1 MQNIVILIRDNYI
14 PSKNSMINSY
24 LYERFEKETISKVNR
39 FEINNKDLNELKKS
53 FKNKIVLISG
63 AAGSIGSQFS
73 KDIFK
78 YNLKPKKI
86 IFLDKDENLLTE
98 LNRTLLLFKNFN
110 KIKREFICSDLT
122 SIDINDILSKERV
135 QFYLNFAAI
144 KHVRSEENIQ
154 SIKYMFKTNSINFAP
169 RKLMNLKKIFSI
181 STDKTVNPSSILGIS
196 KYLMEMNLSK
206 YKNIFVSSARFANV
220 AFSNGSILKY
230 VVDRLIQKKEFGV
243 PENIK
248 RFFIT
253 HSEASNLCF
262 KSILKRNDKKIIIP
276 NPKILNKDYLLSE
289 LIEKITKKF
298 NLIPKFYKK
307 GNKRNNYKNRICYI
321 LLTSISD
328 GQKLYEEF
336 VSKKEHILEDIDKS
350 ICKVDFPYFDN
361 SVKFILNKII
371 KSNNINEL
379 KKYLSK
385 EFKNYKPPKEYIKVS
400 KTI

>member
-1 MQNIVILIRDNYI
+1 
-14 PSKNSMINSY
+14 MINEN
-24 LYERFEKETISKVNR
+24 LYKGFEEEIISKVNR
-39 FEINNKDLNELKKS
+39 FEISRKDLNELKKS

-78 YNLKPKKI
+78 YNLKIKKI
-86 IFLDKDENLLTE
+86 VFLDKDENMLTE
-98 LNRTLLLFKNFN
+98 LNRELLLFKNFR
-110 KIKREFICSDLT
+110 KINREFICSDLN
-122 SIDINDILSKERV
+122 SININDILLKDKV

-154 SIKYMFKTNSINFAP
+154 SIKYMFKTNSINFVP

-181 STDKTVNPSSILGIS
+181 STDKTANPSSILGVS

-206 YKNIFVSSARFANV
+206 YKNKNIFVSSVRFANV

-243 PENIK
+243 PEKIK

-262 KSILKRNDKKIIIP
+262 KSLLKRNNKKIVIP
-276 NPKILNKDYLLSE
+276 NSKTLNKDYLLTE
-289 LIEKITKKF
+289 LVEKITKKF
-298 NLIPKFYKK
+298 NFTPKFYKK
-307 GNKRNNYKNRICYI
+307 NNIANNYSNKICYI
-321 LLTSISD
+321 ILTSISD
-328 GQKLYEEF
+328 GQKPFEEF
-336 VSKKEHILEDIDKS
+336 VSKKENILEDIDKS
-350 ICKVDFPYFDN
+350 ICKVNLPAYDN
-361 SVKFILNKII
+361 RVKLILEKILN
-371 KSNNINEL
+371 SNNIDKL

-385 EFKNYKPPKEYIKVS
+385 EFKNYHPPKKYIKVS
-400 KTI
+400 RTI

>member
-1 MQNIVILIRDNYI
+1 
-14 PSKNSMINSY
+14 MINEN
-24 LYERFEKETISKVNR
+24 LYKRFEEETISKFNR
-39 FEINNKDLNELKKS
+39 FEINKKDLNELKKS

-78 YNLKPKKI
+78 YNFKIKKI
-86 IFLDKDENLLTE
+86 IFLDKDENMLTE
-98 LNRTLLLFKNFN
+98 LNRELLLFKNFR
-110 KIKREFICSDLT
+110 KINREFICSDLN
-122 SIDINDILSKERV
+122 SMDISNILFKDKV

-154 SIKYMFKTNSINFAP
+154 SIKYMFKTNSINFVP

-181 STDKTVNPSSILGIS
+181 STDKTVNPSSILGVS

-206 YKNIFVSSARFANV
+206 YKNKNIFVSSVRFANV

-230 VVDRLIQKKEFGV
+230 VVDRLIQRKKFGV

-262 KSILKRNDKKIIIP
+262 KSLLKRNDKKIVIP
-276 NPKILNKDYLLSE
+276 NSKVLNKDYLLTE
-289 LIEKITKKF
+289 MVEKITKKL
-298 NLIPKFYKK
+298 NLKPMFYKK
-307 GNKRNNYKNRICYI
+307 KKITNNYKDKTCYI

-328 GQKLYEEF
+328 GQKSFEEF
-336 VSKKEHILEDIDKS
+336 FSKKENILKDVDKS
-350 ICKVDFPYFDN
+350 ICKVDLPAYDN
-361 SVKFILNKII
+361 RVKFILDKILN
-371 KSNNINEL
+371 SNNIDNL
-379 KKYLSK
+379 KKYLSIQ
-385 EFKNYKPPKEYIKVS
+385 FKNYRPPKKYIKVS
-400 KTI
+400 RTI

>member
-1 MQNIVILIRDNYI
+1 
-14 PSKNSMINSY
+14 MINEN
-24 LYERFEKETISKVNR
+24 LYKRFEEETISKVNR
-39 FEINNKDLNELKKS
+39 FEISKKDLNDLKKS

-78 YNLKPKKI
+78 YNFKIKKI
-86 IFLDKDENLLTE
+86 IFLDKDENMLTE
-98 LNRTLLLFKNFN
+98 LNRELLLFKNFR
-110 KIKREFICSDLT
+110 KINREFVCSDLN
-122 SIDINDILSKERV
+122 SMDISDILLKDKV
-135 QFYLNFAAI
+135 QFYLNFAAV

-154 SIKYMFKTNSINFAP
+154 SIKYMFKTNSINFVP

-181 STDKTVNPSSILGIS
+181 STDKTVNPSSILGVS

-206 YKNIFVSSARFANV
+206 YKNKNIFVSSVRFANV

-262 KSILKRNDKKIIIP
+262 KSLLKRNNKKIVIP
-276 NPKILNKDYLLSE
+276 NSKTLDKDYLLTE
-289 LIEKITKKF
+289 LVEKITKKL
-298 NLIPKFYKK
+298 NLTPKFYKK
-307 GNKRNNYKNRICYI
+307 SNITNNYKDKICYI

-328 GQKLYEEF
+328 GQKSFEEF
-336 VSKKEHILEDIDKS
+336 VSKKEKILEDVDKS
-350 ICKVDFPYFDN
+350 ICKVDLPAYDN
-361 SVKFILNKII
+361 RVKFILDKILN
-371 KSNNINEL
+371 SNNIDKL
-379 KKYLSK
+379 KKYLSI
-385 EFKNYKPPKEYIKVS
+385 EFKNYQPPKKYIKVS
-400 KTI
+400 RTI

>member
-1 MQNIVILIRDNYI
+1 
-14 PSKNSMINSY
+14 MINEN
-24 LYERFEKETISKVNR
+24 LYKRFEEETISKFNR
-39 FEINNKDLNELKKS
+39 FEINKKDFNELKKS

-78 YNLKPKKI
+78 YNFKIKKI
-86 IFLDKDENLLTE
+86 IFFDKDENMLTE
-98 LNRTLLLFKNFN
+98 LNRELLLFKNFR
-110 KIKREFICSDLT
+110 KINREFACSDLN
-122 SIDINDILSKERV
+122 SMDISDILLKDKV

-154 SIKYMFKTNSINFAP
+154 SIKYMFKTNSINFVP

-181 STDKTVNPSSILGIS
+181 STDKTVNPSSILGVS

-206 YKNIFVSSARFANV
+206 YKNKNIFVSSVRFANV

-262 KSILKRNDKKIIIP
+262 KSLLKRNNKKIVIP
-276 NPKILNKDYLLSE
+276 NSKTLDKDYLLTE
-289 LIEKITKKF
+289 LVEKITKKL
-298 NLIPKFYKK
+298 NLTPKFYKK
-307 GNKRNNYKNRICYI
+307 SNITNNYKDKICYI

-328 GQKLYEEF
+328 GQKSFEEF
-336 VSKKEHILEDIDKS
+336 VSKKENILEDVDKS
-350 ICKVDFPYFDN
+350 ICKVDLPAYDN
-361 SVKFILNKII
+361 RVKFILDKILN
-371 KSNNINEL
+371 SNNIDKL
-379 KKYLSK
+379 KKYLSI
-385 EFKNYKPPKEYIKVS
+385 EFKNYQPPKKYIKVS
-400 KTI
+400 RTI

>member
-1 MQNIVILIRDNYI
+1 
-14 PSKNSMINSY
+14 MINEN
-24 LYERFEKETISKVNR
+24 LYKRFEEETISKFNR
-39 FEINNKDLNELKKS
+39 FEISKKDFNELKKS

-78 YNLKPKKI
+78 YNFKIKKI
-86 IFLDKDENLLTE
+86 IFLDKDENMLTE
-98 LNRTLLLFKNFN
+98 LNRELLLFKNFR
-110 KIKREFICSDLT
+110 KINREFVCSDLN
-122 SIDINDILSKERV
+122 SMDISDILLKDKV

-154 SIKYMFKTNSINFAP
+154 SIKYMFKTNSINFVP

-181 STDKTVNPSSILGIS
+181 STDKTVNPSSILGVS

-206 YKNIFVSSARFANV
+206 YKNKNIFVSSVRFANV
-220 AFSNGSILKY
+220 AFSNGSTLKY

-262 KSILKRNDKKIIIP
+262 KSLLKRNNKKIVIP
-276 NPKILNKDYLLSE
+276 NSKTLDKDYLLTE
-289 LIEKITKKF
+289 LVEKITKKL
-298 NLIPKFYKK
+298 NLTPKFYKK
-307 GNKRNNYKNRICYI
+307 SNITNNYKDKICYI

-328 GQKLYEEF
+328 GQKSFEEF
-336 VSKKEHILEDIDKS
+336 VSKKENILEDVDKS
-350 ICKVDFPYFDN
+350 ICKVDLPAYDN
-361 SVKFILNKII
+361 RVKFILDKILN
-371 KSNNINEL
+371 SNNIDKL
-379 KKYLSK
+379 KKYLSI
-385 EFKNYKPPKEYIKVS
+385 EFKNYQPPKKYTKVS
-400 KTI
+400 RTI